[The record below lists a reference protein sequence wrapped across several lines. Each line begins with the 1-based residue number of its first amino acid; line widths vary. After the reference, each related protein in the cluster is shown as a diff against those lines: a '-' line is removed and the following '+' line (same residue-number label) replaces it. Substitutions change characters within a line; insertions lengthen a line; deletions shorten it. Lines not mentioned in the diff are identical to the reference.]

1 MFVILEENWFL
12 IHNIK
17 KKNAG
22 INQRFLFCLFGR

>member
-1 MFVILEENWFL
+1 MLEENWFL
-12 IHNIK
+12 IHNIKK